1 MCLWSL
7 SASVSLSLS
16 FSLSL
21 SLSLSLCTYICTHKH
36 RYRDRDWDE
45 DRDRERERE
54 RGKGDRG
61 RKARLSFTEE
71 GEDDNVAGVGDREG
85 FARRDGDRDRH
96 IEPDPKASAKLIAAR
111 LEAKV
116 MSQSGG
122 NDAGSKGVPPP
133 VPTFAAKPPVP
144 SFNEGA
150 GGGKRLAL
158 TFGGAALDADEA
170 SDKVCTK
177 EDAGRGSDAKG
188 FGSTPTCSGVCKH
201 LHLVQGPVSC
211 RGQSFVGLGA
221 PSKSGGVL
229 VLACVGGR
237 VSFHGACNATMSPWG
252 PWCAPL
258 TDLAGC

>member
-1 MCLWSL
+1 
-7 SASVSLSLS
+7 
-16 FSLSL
+16 
-21 SLSLSLCTYICTHKH
+21 
-36 RYRDRDWDE
+36 
-45 DRDRERERE
+45 
-54 RGKGDRG
+54 
-61 RKARLSFTEE
+61 
-71 GEDDNVAGVGDREG
+71 
-85 FARRDGDRDRH
+85 
-96 IEPDPKASAKLIAAR
+96 
-111 LEAKV
+111 

-144 SFNEGA
+144 SFNEGP

-201 LHLVQGPVSC
+201 LHLVQGPVPG
-211 RGQSFVGLGA
+211 RGQSLVGLGA
-221 PSKSGGVL
+221 PSRSGGVL

-252 PWCAPL
+252 PWLRSLDRLGGMLRTTQGVGNQFADTVVDGGML
-258 TDLAGC
+258 QNRKIVEAGQQHRSREHM